1 MLDHVFT
8 DAIGALRDALEG
20 ALLERQAFEE
30 RFQVDVLLGDVTW
43 ETSYGLPG
51 EGSPPRVQADITLD
65 WPTWSQTAYRSWYLD
80 DAVNESPEDPP
91 EVLVEVSLRIQRL
104 VDRPDPGRVL
114 AVLPESSPPIGTET
128 LARAGHTI
136 EQVFVG
142 DGDGASGEFAI
153 EVSYEGSVALDE
165 RILADGSVL
174 DEQFGGIGGWITST
188 LVRLG
193 DLSFEF
199 LPPEDDNSS

>member
-8 DAIGALRDALEG
+8 DAIGALRDAMEG

-65 WPTWSQTAYRSWYLD
+65 WPTWSQTAYRSWYLED
-80 DAVNESPEDPP
+80 TDKVTSEDPP

-104 VDRPDPGRVL
+104 VDRPDPSRVL
-114 AVLPESSPPIGTET
+114 AVLPGASPPIGTET

-136 EQVFVG
+136 EQVFTG
-142 DGDGASGEFAI
+142 DGDDGKGEFAI

-174 DEQFGGIGGWITST
+174 DEQFGGIGGWIAST

-199 LPPEDDNSS
+199 LPPEDDQ